1 MNSPDRLIRLDEAAN
16 LLALNK
22 VVVRRMADEGKIPH
36 VKTPGGHRR
45 FRLSDIHKMMG
56 MAEAESKER
65 KVAVYCRVSSH
76 EQKAKGDLDRQKG
89 RLLEHCVG
97 KQYEVGPIIADVGS
111 GMSSGRAGLKSLIDK
126 VIDGEISVVV
136 IEHRDRLTR
145 FQFPIFERF
154 FGSYGTEIE
163 VLSNITEDKSYEQEL
178 ADDLIS
184 IIASFSGKM
193 YGRRSGQNRKNK
205 QAKKGSEKDGG

>member
-1 MNSPDRLIRLDEAAN
+1 MSSPDRLIRLDEAAT

-22 VVVRRMADEGKIPH
+22 DVVRDMADAGKIPH

-45 FRLSDIHKMMG
+45 FRLSDIQRMMG
-56 MAEAESKER
+56 IEESDSAER

-76 EQKAKGDLDRQKG
+76 EQKQKGDLDRQKG
-89 RLLEHCVG
+89 RLLEHCVT
-97 KQYEVGPIIADVGS
+97 KKYDVGDVIQDVGS
-111 GMSSGRAGLKSLIDK
+111 GMSAGRAGLKSLIDK
-126 VIDGEISVVV
+126 VIDGKISVVV

-193 YGRRSGQNRKNK
+193 YGRRAATNRKNK
-205 QAKKGSEKDGG
+205 KAKKGSEEDGG

>member
-1 MNSPDRLIRLDEAAN
+1 MIRLDEAAN

-56 MAEAESKER
+56 MAEAEDSER
-65 KVAVYCRVSSH
+65 SVAVYCRVSSH

-97 KQYEVGPIIADVGS
+97 KKYEVGHIVSDVGS
-111 GMSSGRAGLKSLIDK
+111 GMSSGRAGLKSLIEK
-126 VIDGEISVVV
+126 VISGEVSTVV

-163 VLSNITEDKSYEQEL
+163 VLSTITEDKSYEQEL

-184 IIASFSGKM
+184 IISSFSGRL
-193 YGRRSGQNRKNK
+193 YGRRSATNRKNK
-205 QAKKGSEKDGG
+205 KKQAEGEVE

>member
-1 MNSPDRLIRLDEAAN
+1 MNSDRLIRLDETAN

-22 VVVRRMADEGKIPH
+22 DVVRDMANEGKIPH

-45 FRLSDIHKMMG
+45 FRLSDIHRMMG
-56 MAEAESKER
+56 IEESDISER

-76 EQKAKGDLDRQKG
+76 EQKTKGDLDRQKG

-97 KQYEVGPIIADVGS
+97 KKYEVGGVIQDVGS
-111 GMSSGRAGLKSLIDK
+111 GMSSGRLGLKSLIDRI
-126 VIDGEISVVV
+126 IDGEISVVI
-136 IEHRDRLTR
+136 IENKDRLTR

-154 FGSYGTEIE
+154 FGSHGTDIE
-163 VLSNITEDKSYEQEL
+163 VLSGTTEDKSFEQEL

-184 IIASFSGKM
+184 IISSFSGRL
-193 YGRRSGQNRKNK
+193 YGRRSAANRR
-205 QAKKGSEKDGG
+205 KKKASEEVE

>member
-1 MNSPDRLIRLDEAAN
+1 MSSPDRLIRLAEAAD

-22 VVVRRMADEGKIPH
+22 DVVRDMADAGKIPY

-45 FRLSDIHKMMG
+45 FRLSDIHEMMG
-56 MAEAESKER
+56 IADTSIKER

-76 EQKAKGDLDRQKG
+76 EQKTKGDLDRQKG

-97 KQYEVGPIIADVGS
+97 QKYEVGHVIADVGS
-111 GMSSGRAGLKSLIDK
+111 GMSSGRAGLKSLIEK
-126 VIDGEISVVV
+126 VIDGEVSVVIV
-136 IEHRDRLTR
+136 EHRDRLTR

-163 VLSNITEDKSYEQEL
+163 VLSSIVEDKSYEQEQ

-184 IIASFSGKM
+184 IIASFSGKL
-193 YGRRSGQNRKNK
+193 YGRRSGENRR
-205 QAKKGSEKDGG
+205 KKKADKESVK

>member
-1 MNSPDRLIRLDEAAN
+1 MNSPDRLVRLNEAAS

-22 VVVRRMADEGKIPH
+22 DVLRDMADAGKIPH

-45 FRLSDIHKMMG
+45 FRLSDIHGMMG
-56 MAEAESKER
+56 IAETEGKDR

-89 RLLEHCVG
+89 RLLEHCIG

-111 GMSSGRAGLKSLIDK
+111 GMSSGRAGLKSLIEK
-126 VIDGEISVVV
+126 VIGGEVSVVV

-163 VLSNITEDKSYEQEL
+163 VLSTITEDKSYEQEL

-184 IIASFSGKM
+184 IISSFSGKL
-193 YGRRSGQNRKNK
+193 YGRRSATNRKNK
-205 QAKKGSEKDGG
+205 KKQAEEESE

>member
-1 MNSPDRLIRLDEAAN
+1 MSSPDRLIRLAEAAD

-22 VVVRRMADEGKIPH
+22 DVVRDMADAGKIPY

-45 FRLSDIHKMMG
+45 FRLSDIHEMMG
-56 MAEAESKER
+56 IADTSIKER

-76 EQKAKGDLDRQKG
+76 EQKTKGDLDRQKG

-97 KQYEVGPIIADVGS
+97 QKYEVGHVIADVGS
-111 GMSSGRAGLKSLIDK
+111 GMSSGRAGLKSLIEK
-126 VIDGEISVVV
+126 VIDGEVSVVIV
-136 IEHRDRLTR
+136 EHRDRLTR

-163 VLSNITEDKSYEQEL
+163 VLSSIVEDKSYEQEL

-184 IIASFSGKM
+184 IIASFSGKL
-193 YGRRSGQNRKNK
+193 YGRRSGENRR
-205 QAKKGSEKDGG
+205 KKKADKESVK